1 MRAFTILL
9 PITFPVF
16 RSTSSRTVSGSRCT
30 TYLCAR
36 EPSARELVVN
46 LTNLLES
53 ALSLSTLKQYQQAWA
68 VFTRFHATYFH
79 SVYPSLPLTSAT
91 LTLFVSY
98 LHACQLGPAT
108 VTSYLPAISYVHK
121 LRGVSVPT
129 KTFVIQKL
137 LTAVYRSRFADI
149 RLPITRSILH
159 QLLGSL
165 QHTNSS
171 TSQHTTLSAMFLV
184 AFYGFFRVGELTTK
198 SQNSSSQVIQY
209 SNVSFRTNSADI
221 CGVKITL
228 TRFKHNTKNRPHDII
243 IDREDSLPFCPVKS
257 LLAYLRPRGHSNGPL
272 FCTFDGS
279 PITTRYFNSELRR
292 CLIFR
297 GLDTSRYKSHSIR
310 IGAVCLAADQG
321 YSDAQ
326 IRALGRWQSDAFK
339 VYIRPVALHA
349 NYT

>member
-1 MRAFTILL
+1 M
-9 PITFPVF
+9 
-16 RSTSSRTVSGSRCT
+16 
-30 TYLCAR
+30 
-36 EPSARELVVN
+36 VVN
-46 LTNLLES
+46 LTSLLES
-53 ALSLSTLKQYQQAWA
+53 ALSSSTRKQYQRAWA

-79 SVYPSLPLTSAT
+79 SVYPSLPLTPVT

-98 LHACQLGPAT
+98 LHACQLAPAT
-108 VTSYLPAISYVHK
+108 VTSYLSAISYVHK
-121 LRGVSVPT
+121 LRGLSDPT

-137 LTAVYRSRFADI
+137 LTAVNRSRSADI

-171 TSQHTTLSAMFLV
+171 ASQRTTLSAMFLV

-198 SQNSSSQVIQY
+198 SRDSSSHVIQY

-228 TRFKHNTKNRPHDII
+228 TRFKHNTNNRPHDII

-257 LLAYLRPRGHSNGPL
+257 LLAYLRLRGHSNGPL
-272 FCTFDGS
+272 FCTFDGR

-292 CLIFR
+292 CLIFC
-297 GLDTSRYKSHSIR
+297 GLDTSRYKSHSFR
-310 IGAVCLAADQG
+310 IGAACLAAEQG
-321 YSDAQ
+321 CSDAQ

-349 NYT
+349 NYPED